1 MFQAE
6 LSSSVNTVAWAPW
19 EYGLV
24 LAAGT
29 TEGKIFVIEH
39 KQDNWTQPR
48 EIGKHVEAVTG
59 LSWGPST
66 EPAFL
71 NAEMI
76 SKSSKSES
84 HELTLPVKRLVSS
97 SNDKQIF
104 LWELH

>member
-1 MFQAE
+1 M
-6 LSSSVNTVAWAPW
+6 SWAPW
-19 EYGLV
+19 EYGLI

-39 KQDNWTQPR
+39 KQDKWTEPK
-48 EIGKHVEAVTG
+48 EIGSHAEAITG

-71 NAEMI
+71 SADI
-76 SKSSKSES
+76 GSKSNKAES
-84 HELTLPVKRLVSS
+84 QELTLPVKRLVSS

-104 LWELH
+104 LWELHQND